1 MTPWADW
8 DWPRFGIVGY
18 DITATVQSAPSWPS
32 RPVQIEYPKFVHTHS
47 LVVGQVV
54 RQWTAN
60 LVFLCDRC
68 LHRALS
74 LFLEW
79 LLAAELGPAEDKS
92 AEFKRRVGEVRQRLL
107 GPGPALRVSWCPRGG
122 GEFLAHTC

>member
-1 MTPWADW
+1 MLSQQQCRVHP
-8 DWPRFGIVGY
+8 VG
-18 DITATVQSAPSWPS
+18 PHF

-122 GEFLAHTC
+122 GNSLPTHADQTQGASDRPGGEMC